1 MIKVN
6 LLTQSMNQGGTSS
19 VAGMA
24 GGGSASEENAS
35 SSLGADVRNQA
46 VSKMLV
52 VFLPVFGMYVYSEF
66 YNLPA
71 LRNSQASLS
80 AQVSE
85 LETFNTKNQ
94 ELTDEITK
102 INQDK
107 ANIQARIKTIQ
118 KISKHRFD
126 EVKMIEALQQMMVE
140 RVYLT
145 SVTYKYGKVT
155 ISGYGETTK
164 DVIDFQDQL
173 QKSVLLRNVVLVQQR
188 DDVLNE
194 QTVKQFE
201 MNFRLEENL

>member
-1 MIKVN
+1 
-6 LLTQSMNQGGTSS
+6 MNQGGTSS